1 MLPDASPVD
10 LLTSIESRTADR
22 KILEFAA
29 RGFVP
34 LAPSDLARA
43 VASILAFGDAGLK
56 TIGEETFRT
65 FSAGVLAE
73 AVISE
78 GVRGEQLDV
87 ISRRTNDPQVLEPLI
102 RARVVT
108 EETLAWLAE
117 RVPPNL
123 QDVLITNQ
131 ARLLAAPVIIERLFE
146 NPELSSDIRRR
157 ADEFLEEFFLKK
169 IRLEQE
175 QEAAEVTDHPEEVLP
190 EAQEAVEPSS
200 TPRDREA
207 GAVLSEDEKKSLF
220 ARVALLTVVQ
230 RIRLAWMG
238 TKEERLFLIHD
249 TNRLVSAAVLKSPKT
264 NEADA
269 EMIANMKSVSEDVLR
284 SIGNRREWMKKY
296 SVILAL
302 TKNSRAPVATTLPLI
317 PRLTPKDQ
325 KTLSTDRNIPEVVR
339 VTARRAV
346 VRRDE

>member
-1 MLPDASPVD
+1 MLPDTFPVD

-56 TIGEETFRT
+56 TIAEETFRT
-65 FSAGVLAE
+65 FSAGVLTE

-102 RARVVT
+102 RARAVT
-108 EETLAWLAE
+108 DETLAWLAE
-117 RVPPNL
+117 RIPPNL

-131 ARLLAAPVIIERLFE
+131 ARLLAAPVIVERLFE
-146 NPELSSDIRRR
+146 NAELSSDIRRR

-169 IRLEQE
+169 IRLEQ
-175 QEAAEVTDHPEEVLP
+175 QLEAAEGTDHPEEVLT
-190 EAQEAVEPSS
+190 EAQEAVEQSS
-200 TPRDREA
+200 APREA
-207 GAVLSEDEKKSLF
+207 GAVLSEDEKKSFF

-230 RIRLAWMG
+230 RIRLAWTG

-264 NEADA
+264 NESDA

-284 SIGNRREWMKKY
+284 SIGNRREWVKKY
-296 SVILAL
+296 SVMLAL